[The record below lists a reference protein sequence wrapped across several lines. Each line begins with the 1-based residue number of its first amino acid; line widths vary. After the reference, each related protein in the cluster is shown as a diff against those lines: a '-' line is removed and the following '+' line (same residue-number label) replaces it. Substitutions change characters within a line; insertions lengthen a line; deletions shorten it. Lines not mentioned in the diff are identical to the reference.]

1 MSMAIDP
8 RMYEKYSGRSGD
20 PYKRLGEALSQNVKQ
35 QQQRTAAKDMTYY
48 ERSLV
53 AHAKMKVV
61 SAVIVGILVLAG
73 LIWKIVH

>member
-1 MSMAIDP
+1 MAIDP

>member
-1 MSMAIDP
+1 MAIDP

-48 ERSLV
+48 ERSVV

-61 SAVIVGILVLAG
+61 GWVIVAILGLGA
-73 LIWKIVH
+73 LIWRMVN